1 MKILITGATGF
12 IGRSLVNA
20 LRVKHELLLVSRQ
33 PDQAAR
39 LLAVDKSQVCTLEQ
53 LENLSGFDAVIN
65 LAGESLA
72 AKRWTFEQRKKI
84 SESRWCMTEQL
95 LIRLQRSADKPKIW
109 LNASAV
115 GYYGPH
121 GTELID
127 ESFQIAPHRD
137 FAQTVCFHWEEL
149 AQAARSYGCR
159 VCIMRFGLVLDAS
172 GGVLTKMLP
181 AYKLGLGGKLGSGE
195 QMFPWI
201 ALDDVIAGI
210 QFLLERNYCSG
221 IYNFTAP
228 DSVTQ
233 AEFSESLAG
242 VLRRPHLLSTP
253 ACLLYLVFG
262 DMAQLLLTGQ
272 HAIPKHLLQD
282 GFTFAHGELL
292 PTLQKMLKPDH

>member
-33 PDQAAR
+33 PDQAAH

-53 LENLSGFDAVIN
+53 LENLSGLNAVIN
-65 LAGESLA
+65 LAGEPLA

-121 GTELID
+121 GTEPID
-127 ESFQIAPHRD
+127 ESYQIAPHRD
-137 FAQTVCFHWEEL
+137 FAQTVCHHWEEL
-149 AQAARSYGCR
+149 AQAAGSYGCR
-159 VCIMRFGLVLDAS
+159 VCIMRLGLVLAAQ
-172 GGVLTKMLP
+172 GGVLAKMLP
-181 AYKLGLGGKLGSGE
+181 AYKMGLGGRLGSGE

-201 ALDDVIAGI
+201 ALDDVVNGI
-210 QFLLERNYCSG
+210 QFLLDHNFCSG

-228 DSVTQ
+228 DTVNQ
-233 AEFSESLAG
+233 AEFSELLAG
-242 VLRRPHLLSTP
+242 VLKRPHLFGAP
-253 ACLLYLVFG
+253 AWLLYLLFG

-272 HAIPKHLLQD
+272 HAVPRHLLQD
-282 GFTFAHGELL
+282 GFTFSHGELL
-292 PTLQKMLKPDH
+292 PTLQTLLKPVH